1 LYIVA
6 IILKDGS
13 VFSCKGHAIQEEFLP
28 ELLASEGIFTHLKIE
43 KLKISVILDVTLCH
57 CARAFY
63 LDCLALK
70 VKVVWSFETA

>member
-1 LYIVA
+1 MVA
-6 IILKDGS
+6 NILKDCS
-13 VFSCKGHAIQEEFLP
+13 IFSCKGQGFLEEFLP

-43 KLKISVILDVTLCH
+43 KLKKIPVILDVTLCH

-70 VKVVWSFETA
+70 VKAIWSFETA